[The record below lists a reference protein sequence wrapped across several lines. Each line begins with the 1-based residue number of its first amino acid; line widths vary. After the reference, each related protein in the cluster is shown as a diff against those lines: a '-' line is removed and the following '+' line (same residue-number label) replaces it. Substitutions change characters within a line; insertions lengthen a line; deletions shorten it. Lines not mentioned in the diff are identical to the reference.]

1 MDFKCVSVGSSTGRV
16 MEKIASNEQ
25 FRNMKKQLL
34 WGRREERKAFTKKK
48 EKRKCQIISTLT
60 CFSGIKKKIKF

>member
-48 EKRKCQIISTLT
+48 
-60 CFSGIKKKIKF
+60 KKESVKS

>member
-1 MDFKCVSVGSSTGRV
+1 MDFKCVSVGSSSGCV

-48 EKRKCQIISTLT
+48 
-60 CFSGIKKKIKF
+60 KKKVSNHKYINVL